1 MVTTLYA
8 YPYGEMQIWLELRRL
23 PPILVFVGQMTQS
36 NVWGGGGGSVISQST
51 PPPGG
56 RFLPKVHADPAAA
69 GRLLPEAVAP
79 EALATDVHKHRGE
92 QGGGDLG

>member
-1 MVTTLYA
+1 M
-8 YPYGEMQIWLELRRL
+8 
-23 PPILVFVGQMTQS
+23 
-36 NVWGGGGGSVISQST
+36 ISQST